1 MLLPCAVLY
10 RAGDVE
16 LQMTTLFLKMTGKK
30 MVHSGEWL
38 RELFNNEIK
47 FKSIFR
53 GNSNLVK
60 NFERGLSKLIG
71 FDQNDL
77 CLTYS
82 ILKILYLIP
91 PTHNQSL

>member
-1 MLLPCAVLY
+1 MFHA
-10 RAGDVE
+10 
-16 LQMTTLFLKMTGKK
+16 
-30 MVHSGEWL
+30 GEWL

-82 ILKILYLIP
+82 QFYIWSRQLIIKACKMILEMTKAFKDQEVLTAIE
-91 PTHNQSL
+91 